1 MISKTFIERKNTTIV
16 IAIILVIVGT
26 ICMFSLPIAQLPD
39 IAPPVVDVRANY
51 IGANSTTV
59 EETVTT
65 PIENQV
71 NGTPGAMY
79 LQSVSANDGSMSIT
93 VTFNIGTNPDI
104 SALDVQNRVSL
115 ALPSVPDDV
124 RRVGVTTKKRSND
137 MLMVVALNSPN
148 STHDKN
154 FLDNY
159 LNIYIKPEIARI
171 EGVGDVNAFSQDY
184 SMRIWLNPEKMSSLN
199 LTASDVARAIQE
211 QNTQAPAG
219 ILGSPPARNS
229 QAFEYTVKVK
239 GRLLSAEEFGDI
251 IVSTNAQ
258 TGSLVRLKDI
268 SRQELGSF
276 SYAVDAKAD
285 GKPGTGMAIYLA
297 PGANALDVADRV
309 EKRFAELAKT
319 FPPDVQWLVPFETV
333 SFVRISIEEVVQ
345 TFMEALALVVLV
357 VYLFLQSWR
366 ATLVPVLVIP
376 VSIIGTFIF
385 FKLLGFSINTLTL
398 FGFVLAI
405 GIVVDDAI
413 VVVEAVQHHID
424 ANGMSPLN
432 ATYKA
437 MTEVQAPVIA
447 IGLILAAVF
456 VPVAFIPGVSGRL
469 YQQFALTIAFSVLL
483 SAFLALTLTPALC
496 AIMLRPSQL
505 NSHSRGLNKLHY
517 RFNQWFTRFTQRYRN
532 GVRRA
537 IKQTAFVLII
547 LLILFGAAFML
558 FRKVP
563 TTFVPQ
569 EDMGAMFLAVELPDA
584 SSSMRTKVV
593 AEKINNILLQDPAV
607 QHFFSVTGINF
618 IANAVKPNS
627 ATYFINLKPWDVRYA
642 RGENID
648 KVVGRIQGKL
658 MQITEATAF
667 ALPAPTLR
675 GLGTS
680 TGFSFVLEQK
690 SGTDLMEFGR
700 VMGQLLMAANKR
712 PEIARAYAFFS
723 ANTPEFNVEV
733 DRERCKQMGVPVS
746 DVFGAL
752 QTFLGGAYVNDFT
765 KFGRSLRV
773 VMQADTAYRKDIHA
787 LESYFVR
794 NVRGEMVPL
803 ASLVRSKLGA
813 GAPVINHFN
822 LYRSVEI
829 SGSTNPGYSSG
840 DGIKVMEQLAKEILP
855 PNFGYEWTNIS
866 RQEIEAGNKSTLIFM
881 LSVLFVFLLL
891 TALYESWS
899 VPFSVLLAVP
909 VALFGS
915 ILALWL
921 TGQANS
927 VYSQIGLITLI
938 GLSAKNAILIVEFCK
953 ERVDKGMP
961 LIQATLEA
969 VSLRFRPIL
978 MTSFAFILGVMPLVL
993 AKGAGAA
1000 ARVNIGFTVVGG
1012 MLAATLLAIFT
1023 VPVLYVLITRL
1034 AYGKKKL
1041 AALEKE
1047 SKEWQNNNSGN
1058 PH

>member
-16 IAIILVIVGT
+16 IAIILVIVGL
-26 ICMFSLPIAQLPD
+26 ICMVNLPVAQLPD
-39 IAPPVVDVRANY
+39 IAPPTVSVTASY

-93 VTFNIGTNPDI
+93 VTFEIGTNPDI
-104 SALDVQNRVSL
+104 STLDVQNRVSL
-115 ALPSVPDDV
+115 ALPAVPDDV

-137 MLMVVALNSPN
+137 MLMVLALNSPGG
-148 STHDKN
+148 THDKA
-154 FLDNY
+154 FLENY
-159 LNIYIKPEIARI
+159 LNIYLKPEIARI
-171 EGVGDVNAFSQDY
+171 HGIGDVTAFANDY
-184 SMRIWLNPEKMSSLN
+184 SMRIWLDPDKMAN
-199 LTASDVARAIQE
+199 LSISTADVARAIQE

-219 ILGSPPARNS
+219 IIGAPPANKN

-239 GRLLSAEEFGDI
+239 GRLLTSEEFGDI
-251 IVSTNAQ
+251 IVTTNPQ

-276 SYAVDAKAD
+276 SYAIDVRAD
-285 GKPGTGMAIYLA
+285 GKPGTGMAIYLS
-297 PGANALDVADRV
+297 PGANALDVAERV
-309 EKRFAELAKT
+309 ETRMKQLEKT
-319 FPPDVQWLVPFETV
+319 FPPDINWLIPFETV
-333 SFVRISIEEVVQ
+333 SFVKISINEVIH
-345 TFMEALALVVLV
+345 TFLEALALVVLV
-357 VYLFLQSWR
+357 VYIFLQSWR

-376 VSIIGTFIF
+376 VSLIGTFIF
-385 FKLLGFSINTLTL
+385 FTLLGFSINTLTL

-424 ANGMSPLN
+424 VNGMTPLD
-432 ATYKA
+432 ATYRA
-437 MTEVQAPVIA
+437 MHEVQAPVIA

-456 VPVAFIPGVSGRL
+456 VPVAFIPGVSGKL
-469 YQQFALTIAFSVLL
+469 YQQFALTIAFSVIL

-496 AIMLRPSQL
+496 AIMLKPSQL
-505 NSHSRGLNKLHY
+505 NEKSRGLNALHY
-517 RFNQWFTRFTQRYRN
+517 RFNKWFGRFTERYTH

-537 IKQTAFVLII
+537 IKQTAFILI
-547 LLILFGAAFML
+547 LLGILFGAAFFL
-558 FRKVP
+558 FKKVP

-569 EDMGAMFLAVELPDA
+569 EDMGALFLALELPDA
-584 SSSMRTKVV
+584 SASVRTREV
-593 AEKINNILLQDPAV
+593 AERVNKILSEDPAV
-607 QHFFSVTGINF
+607 AHYMGVAGINF
-618 IANAVKPNS
+618 VAGANKPNS
-627 ATYFINLKPWDVRYA
+627 ATWFVNLKPWDERY
-642 RGENID
+642 ENGQNMN
-648 KVVGRIQGKL
+648 VVIGRLQGKL
-658 MQITEATAF
+658 SQITEATVL
-667 ALPAPTLR
+667 ALPSPTLR
-675 GLGTS
+675 GMGTS
-680 TGFSFVLEQK
+680 SGFSYVLEQRT
-690 SGTDLMEFGR
+690 GNDIAEFNKVLR
-700 VMGQLLMAANKR
+700 DVLIAANQR
-712 PEIARAYAFFS
+712 PEIAQAYAFFS
-723 ANTPEFNVEV
+723 STTPEYNVEV
-733 DRERCKQMGVPVS
+733 DRDRCKQLGVAVN
-746 DVFGAL
+746 DVFSAL
-752 QTFLGGAYVNDFT
+752 QTFLGGLYVNDFT
-765 KFGRSLRV
+765 RFGRSFRV
-773 VMQADTAYRKDIHA
+773 VLQADTSYRKTINQ
-787 LESYFVR
+787 LQFYYVR
-794 NVRGEMVPL
+794 NLNGDMVPL
-803 ASLVRSKLGA
+803 SSLIKHKLGA

-829 SGSTNPGYSSG
+829 SGTSKPGYSSG
-840 DGIKVMEQLAKEILP
+840 DAIKAMEEVSAKVLP
-855 PNFGYEWTNIS
+855 ANFSYDWSNIS
-866 RQEIEAGNKSTLIFM
+866 RQEIEAGNKSMLIFM
-881 LSVLFVFLLL
+881 LSILFVFLLL

-969 VSLRFRPIL
+969 VALRFRPIL
-978 MTSFAFILGVMPLVL
+978 MTSFAFILGVLPLVF
-993 AKGAGAA
+993 AHGAGAA
-1000 ARVNIGFTVVGG
+1000 SRVNIGFTVVGG
-1012 MLAATLLAIFT
+1012 MLAATVLAIFS

-1041 AALEKE
+1041 AQLEEEGKNRPPEE
-1047 SKEWQNNNSGN
+1047 SSL
-1058 PH
+1058 H